1 VYTGTD
7 PNLTDLQNQI
17 STLLLRTTAVDGQGM
32 KDPSQSQLGTI
43 IKAVNALQSDL
54 NQLTLQLES
63 LLKQLQQTVNTN
75 TTTVKQVFNLT

>member
-1 VYTGTD
+1 MYTGTD

>member
-1 VYTGTD
+1 
-7 PNLTDLQNQI
+7 
-17 STLLLRTTAVDGQGM
+17 M

>member
-63 LLKQLQQTVNTN
+63 LLQGLKQTVDTN
-75 TTTVKQVFNLT
+75 TTTVKQAFNLT